1 MVVTQLALDRQW
13 RYRRSPSHL
22 YLDRQHILGRD
33 FPLTRYL
40 ALLGS
45 INVGGNRLKMADLRA
60 ALEKAGLANVETVTA
75 SGNVLF
81 DHERAPDAGLA
92 DAIAKIIKDRFDI
105 NSMVVV
111 RSRAEVASAI
121 EDNPFHGSGQDKF
134 VHSIFL
140 DGQPTQAKFNALLAE
155 HRDKGGERLALGP
168 RVLYLDYVHG
178 VGLSSL
184 TGPFLQRRLG
194 VRGTARNMTSLK
206 RILAKMDI

>member
-1 MVVTQLALDRQW
+1 MP
-13 RYRRSPSHL
+13 RYV
-22 YLDRQHILGRD
+22 
-33 FPLTRYL
+33 

-45 INVGGNRLKMADLRA
+45 INVGGNRLKMADLKA
-60 ALEKAGLANVETVTA
+60 ALEDHGFADVATVVA

-81 DHERAPDAGLA
+81 DHARAGEAELA
-92 DAIAKIIKDRFDI
+92 DELSGIIKQRFGIDSLAHI
-105 NSMVVV
+105 
-111 RSRAEVASAI
+111 RTRAELGSSI
-121 EDNPFHGSGQDKF
+121 SDNPFHGNGEDRF

-140 DGQPTQAKFNALLAE
+140 DGQPPQDRFDALLAE

-178 VGLSSL
+178 VGVSSL

-206 RILAKMDI
+206 RIYEKMA